1 MSDHSSSS
9 TTATIN
15 LMNSKKIHRNSRTSP
30 SSSSRDTRTQF
41 EASEH
46 AVPSGPNP
54 SSN

>member
-30 SSSSRDTRTQF
+30 SSSRDTRRQF